1 MNEHILLVLILWCF
15 NPNLDY
21 NIRLKTYQKNWKIV
35 CMTKISLIGLDKSH
49 AILVANNKYNWM
61 KEKSINISS
70 SFDSIVYVL
79 SNATKM

>member
-1 MNEHILLVLILWCF
+1 
-15 NPNLDY
+15 
-21 NIRLKTYQKNWKIV
+21 
-35 CMTKISLIGLDKSH
+35 MTKISLIGLDKSH